1 MKSAI
6 NKKVDG
12 FAFEPSAQS
21 GRVRWYWGFA
31 LLLAGVIL
39 VLCLLSWGAVHQ
51 QSANVVRL
59 SGRIEGDET
68 HIGPLT
74 SGRVEM
80 VAVHEG
86 DRVRKGQLLI
96 VIASD
101 AERSGRHFAE
111 QGLALANSQID
122 RVEGQIRT
130 IKSKLQASGGK
141 VAGRS
146 SARHGNKVARVLLAP
161 VRLLGRG
168 VASLNPASAVK
179 RQAAVV
185 QTSSLSLLLAQ
196 ANSQLLMAEAERDK
210 AQAVLDQM
218 KIKIANCKIYC
229 PTDGICTA
237 RTVAPGD
244 IVGPGQVLMGIMDP
258 DRVYMRGFISE
269 GEIGRVK
276 IGQKA
281 KVYLD
286 SLPHSAFVAR
296 VSAIDERSS
305 FTPENIYFRED
316 RVKQVFG
323 VKLSIE
329 NPAGLAKAGMPADAE
344 III

>member
-12 FAFEPSAQS
+12 FTFEPSAKS

-39 VLCLLSWGAVHQ
+39 VLCCLSWGARQ

-122 RVEGQIRT
+122 RVEGQIR
-130 IKSKLQASGGK
+130 
-141 VAGRS
+141 RP

-210 AQAVLDQM
+210 AQAVLDQV

-237 RTVAPGD
+237 SNVAPGD

-258 DRVYMRGFISE
+258 DKVYMRGFIPE

-276 IGQKA
+276 VGQMA

-286 SLPHSAFVAR
+286 SLPHSPFVAH

-344 III
+344 IVI